1 MLIVPPFG
9 WDELSS
15 YRSRRELA
23 RRLAGAG
30 HPALRIDLP
39 GTGDSTGVPDL
50 EAWSAAIAG
59 AAAWLR
65 RDAER
70 VVAVGIGLGAL
81 LAASAPVDG
90 PIFDGVVLWGAPQSG
105 RAAVRE
111 LRAIA
116 AVEAASNV
124 AADLPEARL
133 NDGDVL
139 APGGFRVPPELAEPL
154 RALDASDVEG
164 ALRIDRD
171 DAYAAMMS
179 DPADAVVPHE
189 TIARIV
195 DWVGEVEGPARAAA
209 AAPSESAE
217 AELLVDGVRIRE
229 RPLDTRTGTGTGI
242 LAEPVDGPRAPLAA
256 AILNGGAVRRIG
268 HNRMSVETARR
279 WAARGVPTV
288 RLDFPGI
295 GEADGG
301 ADDYADFAALYVPA
315 FVAQARAAVDALG
328 AERAVLVGLCSG
340 AYWSFHA
347 ALEDE
352 RVSAAFMLNPRALY
366 WQDTLESVRQA
377 RRIRQEILSLRGLR
391 KLATRGK
398 PLLRLRQLGRLVGGT
413 IAGARSGRDVS
424 RVEAAFDR
432 LRDSGKRGLLAFSAA
447 EPLHEELARDGT
459 LGRAS
464 RWPNLEIVA
473 LPGADHTLRGVHMQ
487 EAAYA
492 VLDAALERELELA
505 AAVDRDR

>member
-1 MLIVPPFG
+1 VLIVPPFG

-50 EAWSAAIAG
+50 DAWSAAIAG

-81 LAASAPVDG
+81 LAAAAPVDG

-139 APGGFRVPPELAEPL
+139 APGGFRVPPALAEQI
-154 RALDASDVEG
+154 RALEASDVEG
-164 ALRIDRD
+164 ALRVDRD

-195 DWVGEVEGPARAAA
+195 DWVGAFDAPGRPAA
-209 AAPSESAE
+209 AAPRESAE
-217 AELLVDGVRIRE
+217 AELVVDGVRIRE
-229 RPLDTRTGTGTGI
+229 RPLGTGI

-256 AILNGGAVRRIG
+256 AILNGGAVRRVG
-268 HNRMSVETARR
+268 HNRMSVDTARR

-366 WQDTLESVRQA
+366 WEDTLEAARQA
-377 RRIRQEILSLRGLR
+377 RRIRRELLSLRGLR

-398 PLLRLRQLGRLVGGT
+398 PLLRLQQLGRLVAGT
-413 IAGARSGRDVS
+413 IAGARAGRDVS

-432 LRDSGKRGLLAFSAA
+432 LRDSGKRGLLAFSDS

-464 RWPNLEIVA
+464 RWPNLEIAA